1 METVTSV
8 ETLEDY
14 RLKVVFSTGD
24 IKLFDV
30 KPYLDRGIFS
40 RLRDAAL
47 FGQAYVAYDTVCW
60 PGNLDISPDTLFDR
74 GIVIN
79 AVKLS
84 PSSGQPRAR

>member
-47 FGQAYVAYDTVCW
+47 FGQAYVAYNTVCW

>member
-47 FGQAYVAYDTVCW
+47 FGQAYVAYNSVSGEISRLPGQQTV
-60 PGNLDISPDTLFDR
+60 LYAT
-74 GIVIN
+74 
-79 AVKLS
+79 
-84 PSSGQPRAR
+84 